1 MNSKFLVMIKQE
13 QLLTNKAIANKIGVD
28 EKTISAW
35 INNEMQI
42 PEDKANLIEEYFGK
56 ERSILSSYKHSTS
69 IIISFTLI
77 NIISISLVMV
87 FQLLNK
93 LQINGAVFLLPF
105 ALVSLLI
112 GFLFYKKKLSYILIP
127 LFLIDLILIIY
138 LFACYPLEINN

>member
-56 ERSILSSYKHSTS
+56 ERSIL
-69 IIISFTLI
+69 
-77 NIISISLVMV
+77 
-87 FQLLNK
+87 
-93 LQINGAVFLLPF
+93 
-105 ALVSLLI
+105 
-112 GFLFYKKKLSYILIP
+112 
-127 LFLIDLILIIY
+127 
-138 LFACYPLEINN
+138 